1 MVDVPPKVPKRAL
14 RGVWDAIGITCLL
27 AAFPLAVNDHIG
39 WWEGDFVAHCFRSFF
54 NFFRFY
60 PAIAAIV
67 IYALMVV
74 RRLEKGEEYKEDLYV
89 YGALAGLISLVLAA
103 LSFPPVWERV
113 KTLFE

>member
-1 MVDVPPKVPKRAL
+1 MVEAPPTVPKRAL
-14 RGVWDAIGITCLL
+14 RGVWTAIAVTCVL
-27 AAFPLAVNDHIG
+27 ASFPLIVNDHIG
-39 WWEGDFVAHCFRSFF
+39 FWEGDVVGHSFRSFF
-54 NFFRFY
+54 NIFRFY

-67 IYALMVV
+67 VYALIVLH
-74 RRLEKGEEYKEDLYV
+74 RIEKGEEYKEDLYV